1 MWEFEERV
9 GGKVDCKRLNDNAA
23 VFEITLHVQSSACWW
38 RDKEG
43 RWQSM
48 YGSGLTQLLEGDK
61 LETGGK
67 DAQLATHVWSSS
79 TSNSGHARTFETSK
93 SMETETKLA
102 APGTNNQRATVLVA
116 AHPCTSHPF

>member
-1 MWEFEERV
+1 MWEFGERV

-48 YGSGLTQLLEGDK
+48 YGSGLTQFMEGDS
-61 LETGGK
+61 LRLVGRMHNWPLMCGAAVRVILGTRVH
-67 DAQLATHVWSSS
+67 LRRR
-79 TSNSGHARTFETSK
+79 NSWKQKPS
-93 SMETETKLA
+93 
-102 APGTNNQRATVLVA
+102 
-116 AHPCTSHPF
+116 